1 MTDAT
6 NRFVTPLLPQ
16 FHRRADILHEPPQ
29 FIELLPIAV
38 YACDGKGRLCWFNR
52 RAVSLWGREP
62 KIGEDVECF
71 LGPMRLYRLN
81 GQSIE
86 QKDTPMSQVLKT
98 GSAVH
103 GRDTIIERPDGSRII
118 AMVHIDPVHDETGH
132 LIGAINCFHD
142 ITAMKAAERLA
153 RESERRLRDLLE
165 ALPVAIYTTDIKGY
179 ITSYNEA
186 AAALWQ
192 VRPVIGESQ
201 WCGSMR
207 LYTAAGEPLAHSD
220 CPMALTLKGH
230 GDFKGKEAV
239 LERKD
244 GTRVPFLAF
253 PSLLRDGNQKVI
265 GAVNMMVDISER
277 RQAEERQ
284 KSLIDELNHRVKNT
298 LTTVQSL
305 AANTAREASVPP
317 AMRQAFE
324 GRLIALSRTHDQL
337 TRTGWQTADLSSIIR
352 EIFAPY
358 LQGFTDRIIIAGEP
372 VKLAPRQA
380 LALAMVF
387 NELAANA
394 LRHGS
399 LSVETGELRLN
410 WLVKPGR
417 GRPKLHLEWKET
429 GGPGAMAPEKK
440 GFGTRLIERS
450 IVNELR
456 GAADIKYGRSGLSA
470 SIKIPLG

>member
-1 MTDAT
+1 MTEAV
-6 NRFVTPLLPQ
+6 NRLAIPLPPQ
-16 FHRRADILHEPPQ
+16 FRRHADILHEPPQ
-29 FIELLPIAV
+29 FIELLPIAI
-38 YACDGKGRLCWFNR
+38 YACDGKGRVCWFNR
-52 RAVSLWGREP
+52 RAVALWGQEP
-62 KIGEDVECF
+62 KIGEDVELF
-71 LGPMRLYRLN
+71 LGSLRLYRPN
-81 GQSIE
+81 GQSIA
-86 QKDTPMSQVLKT
+86 QKDTPMSQVLKA
-98 GSAVH
+98 GIAVH

-118 AMVHIDPVHDETGH
+118 AMVHIDPVHDEAGQ

-153 RESERRLRDLLE
+153 RDSERRLRDLLE
-165 ALPVAIYTTDIKGY
+165 ALPVAIYTTDVPGY

-186 AAALWQ
+186 AAELWQ
-192 VRPVIGESQ
+192 VRPIIGESQ
-201 WCGSMR
+201 WCGSLR
-207 LYTAAGEPLAHSD
+207 LYTAAGEPMAHSD
-220 CPMALTLKGH
+220 CPMALTLKGK

-244 GTRVPFLAF
+244 GTRIPFLAF
-253 PSLLRDGNQKVI
+253 PSLLRDGSQKVI
-265 GAVNMMVDISER
+265 GAVNMMIDISER

-284 KSLIDELNHRVKNT
+284 KSLMDELNHRVKNT
-298 LTTVQSL
+298 LATVQSL
-305 AANTAREASVPP
+305 AANTAREAAVPP

-324 GRLIALSRTHDQL
+324 GRLITLSRTHDQL
-337 TRTGWQTADLSSIIR
+337 TRTGWQTADLSSIIG

-358 LQGFTDRIIIAGEP
+358 LHGITDRITISGKP
-372 VKLAPRQA
+372 VSVVPRQA

-399 LSVETGELRLN
+399 LSVADGRLRLS
-410 WLVKPGR
+410 WLVKRWR
-417 GRPKLHLEWKET
+417 GRLMLRLEWKET
-429 GGPGAMAPEKK
+429 GGPPASTPDKK

-456 GAADIKYGRSGLSA
+456 GAADLKYGRGGLSA

>member
-1 MTDAT
+1 
-6 NRFVTPLLPQ
+6 
-16 FHRRADILHEPPQ
+16 
-29 FIELLPIAV
+29 
-38 YACDGKGRLCWFNR
+38 
-52 RAVSLWGREP
+52 
-62 KIGEDVECF
+62 
-71 LGPMRLYRLN
+71 
-81 GQSIE
+81 
-86 QKDTPMSQVLKT
+86 
-98 GSAVH
+98 
-103 GRDTIIERPDGSRII
+103 
-118 AMVHIDPVHDETGH
+118 
-132 LIGAINCFHD
+132 
-142 ITAMKAAERLA
+142 
-153 RESERRLRDLLE
+153 
-165 ALPVAIYTTDIKGY
+165 
-179 ITSYNEA
+179 
-186 AAALWQ
+186 
-192 VRPVIGESQ
+192 
-201 WCGSMR
+201 
-207 LYTAAGEPLAHSD
+207 
-220 CPMALTLKGH
+220 
-230 GDFKGKEAV
+230 
-239 LERKD
+239 
-244 GTRVPFLAF
+244 
-253 PSLLRDGNQKVI
+253 VI

-277 RQAEERQ
+277 RHAEERQ

-305 AANTAREASVPP
+305 AANTARQASVPP

-358 LQGFTDRIIIAGEP
+358 LQGFTDRIMIAGEP
-372 VKLAPRQA
+372 VNLAPRQA

-399 LSVETGELRLN
+399 LSAANGQLRLN

-429 GGPGAMAPEKK
+429 GGPGISAPVKK

-456 GAADIKYGRSGLSA
+456 GAADIKYGRSGVSA